1 MNAGFI
7 PPEMWVHDLEIGGGR
22 IIGEACHFIDLCS
35 FIAGSRIV
43 AVCMNALGENPE
55 ENTDNGSILL
65 KYENGSNAVINYF
78 ANGSK
83 AYAKER
89 IEVYA
94 QQKVF
99 VINNWRR
106 LEGYGVKGFSKKCG
120 SLDKGQKSMFAL
132 LNERIIHGGEALIPM
147 DSIVNTTRAAF
158 AAIRSLKEKSWI
170 NIE

>member
-1 MNAGFI
+1 M
-7 PPEMWVHDLEIGGGR
+7 
-22 IIGEACHFIDLCS
+22 
-35 FIAGSRIV
+35 
-43 AVCMNALGENPE
+43 
-55 ENTDNGSILL
+55 

-106 LEGYGVKGFSKKCG
+106 LEGYGVKGFSKKSG
-120 SLDKGQKSMFAL
+120 SLDKGQQSMFAL
-132 LNERIIHGGEALIPM
+132 LNERIIHGGEALILM